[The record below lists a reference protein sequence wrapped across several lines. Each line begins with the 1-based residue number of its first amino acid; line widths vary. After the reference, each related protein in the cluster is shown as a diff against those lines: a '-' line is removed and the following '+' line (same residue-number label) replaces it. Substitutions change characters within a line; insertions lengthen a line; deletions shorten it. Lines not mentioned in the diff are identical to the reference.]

1 MAENEDVICFE
12 EGMSWLPSHVVEE
25 ACHHHHYQQKI
36 LQAQFGYPRSRQH
49 RPMPYPNYSRCSERT
64 RHPLNWAAAAVAG
77 GQGMQAI
84 FLDSGRSC
92 SGTGVFLP
100 RQTGANG
107 HYASTKHVRPP
118 PSVLLPDRVVQALN
132 LNVHELGM
140 ENKLC
145 RDNVKNI
152 KGNKDCNNRK
162 KTSDCHSPDIF
173 LPKEWTY

>member
-12 EGMSWLPSHVVEE
+12 EGMSWLPSHVVDE
-25 ACHHHHYQQKI
+25 AYHHHHYQQK
-36 LQAQFGYPRSRQH
+36 AQFGYPRSRQH
-49 RPMPYPNYSRCSERT
+49 RPMPCPNYSRCSQRT

-100 RQTGANG
+100 RQTGTNG
-107 HYASTKHVRPP
+107 HYASTKHD
-118 PSVLLPDRVVQALN
+118 S
-132 LNVHELGM
+132 
-140 ENKLC
+140 
-145 RDNVKNI
+145 VKNI

-162 KTSDCHSPDIF
+162 KASDCHPPEIF